1 MGLVLNSEW
10 GYKEKCE
17 MKFGEKIP
25 SQQWN
30 RARGQD
36 KE

>member
-1 MGLVLNSEW
+1 MGLVLSIEW
-10 GYKEKCE
+10 GCKGEGE

-25 SQQWN
+25 SQQWS
-30 RARGQD
+30 RARGQN